1 MADKITILNDLNN
14 ILRKQLGT
22 NVKDVI
28 LFGSHVSDYHTD
40 DSDYDFLVVLRKKA
54 DWKLKRKISDYCY
67 EIDLWSTSNEFLIG
81 HRIGLAI
88 SSSNFPRISRNLN
101 TGGDNELNSDFVK
114 ANQTILHDS
123 EYPSHLILPIIENC

>member
-1 MADKITILNDLNN
+1 RNGIENPELLTP
-14 ILRKQLGT
+14 G
-22 NVKDVI
+22 DV
-28 LFGSHVSDYHTD
+28 
-40 DSDYDFLVVLRKKA
+40 
-54 DWKLKRKISDYCY
+54 YCY

-101 TGGDNELNSDFVK
+101 TGGDNELDSDFVK

-123 EYPSHLILPIIENC
+123 EYPSHLILPIIENS